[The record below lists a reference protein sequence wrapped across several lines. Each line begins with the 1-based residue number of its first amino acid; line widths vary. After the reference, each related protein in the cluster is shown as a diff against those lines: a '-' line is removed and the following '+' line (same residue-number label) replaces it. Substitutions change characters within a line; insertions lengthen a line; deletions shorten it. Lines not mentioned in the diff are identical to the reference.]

1 MADLQFAV
9 RELEKKFYHQY
20 HEELYSTIGD
30 FQDPM
35 KALRYLHGIARAN
48 QSSWSG
54 GFSATN
60 MEEQIKREL
69 AITMMEYVMNKM
81 EYSGKAREVV

>member
-9 RELEKKFYHQY
+9 RKLARNFYEEYQDEL
-20 HEELYSTIGD
+20 LNTID
-30 FQDPM
+30 EFESPM
-35 KALRYLHGIARAN
+35 KALRYLQSIARSN

-54 GFSATN
+54 GFSPTN

-69 AITMMEYVMNKM
+69 AIAMMEYVMNKI
-81 EYSGKAREVV
+81 EYSTQEAV

>member
-1 MADLQFAV
+1 MPNLQFEV
-9 RELEKKFYHQY
+9 RALQKKFYNDYQ
-20 HEELYSTIGD
+20 EELFNTINE

-35 KALRYLHGIARAN
+35 KALRYLHAVARAN

-54 GFSATN
+54 GFSPTN

-69 AITMMEYVMNKM
+69 AIDMMEFVMNKI
-81 EYSGKAREVV
+81 EYSTKEEQSV